1 MTTLSIKIDDNDKLT
16 FESICKEIG
25 LNITSA
31 VTAFVK
37 ATIRE
42 NGIPFALKASED
54 PYIYS
59 EENMK
64 YLRESIAQDKSG
76 QTVRHSLS
84 ENQNLSN
91 TK

>member
-16 FESICKEIG
+16 FENICKEIG

-42 NGIPFALKASED
+42 NGIPFALKSGKDAF
-54 PYIYS
+54 YS
-59 EENMK
+59 TENMK
-64 YLRESIAQDKSG
+64 ILAESIAQDKAG
-76 QTVRHSLS
+76 NFARHPL
-84 ENQNLSN
+84 EEFAHE
-91 TK
+91 

>member
-1 MTTLSIKIDDNDKLT
+1 MTTLSIKIDDNDKLS
-16 FESICKEIG
+16 FENICREIG

-42 NGIPFALKASED
+42 NGIPFALKAGDD

-64 YLRESIAQDKSG
+64 YLRQSIAQLRSG
-76 QTVRHSLS
+76 NAVEHELRELDA
-84 ENQNLSN
+84 
-91 TK
+91 

>member
-1 MTTLSIKIDDNDKLT
+1 MTTLSIKIDDNDKLS

-42 NGIPFALKASED
+42 NGIPFALKAGEEQF
-54 PYIYS
+54 YS
-59 EENMK
+59 AENMAR
-64 YLRESIAQDKSG
+64 LAESIAQDKAG
-76 QTVRHSLS
+76 KAEWHSLK
-84 ENQNLSN
+84 EFA
-91 TK
+91 